1 MSKDW
6 DHIAKIEKAINQ
18 KYGKEAIINPNS
30 NWSEDKEKEY
40 LEQLKELEGDL
51 EEAQR
56 REEEQRG
63 IQQSLEQLKEMSQK
77 QTSLDEQQEKVEA
90 DGFLINKK
98 LLTRETTILNCPV
111 CTKRLKTVKDD
122 IYNNKFEC
130 CHKCYINYV
139 EGREERWLEGWRP
152 GEN

>member
-1 MSKDW
+1 MNDKLNQ
-6 DHIAKIEKAINQ
+6 IAAIEKAIRQ

-30 NWSEDKEKEY
+30 EWSEAKEKEY
-40 LEQLKELEGDL
+40 LEQL
-51 EEAQR
+51 
-56 REEEQRG
+56 REMNE
-63 IQQSLEQLKEMSQK
+63 K
-77 QTSLDEQQEKVEA
+77 QTSLDEQQEKVET

-111 CTKRLKTVKDD
+111 CSKRLKTVKDD

-130 CHKCYINYV
+130 CHRCYIEYV
-139 EGREERWLEGWRP
+139 EGRKDRWLKGWRP

>member
-6 DHIAKIEKAINQ
+6 DHIARIEKAINQ

-40 LEQLKELEGDL
+40 LEQLKELD
-51 EEAQR
+51 AIQR
-56 REEEQRG
+56 
-63 IQQSLEQLKEMSQK
+63 
-77 QTSLDEQQEKVEA
+77 TLDEQQEKVEV

>member
-1 MSKDW
+1 MDKDW
-6 DHIAKIEKAINQ
+6 DYIAKIEKAINQ
-18 KYGKEAIINPNS
+18 KYGKEAIVNPNS
-30 NWSEDKEKEY
+30 NWSEAKEKEY
-40 LEQLKELEGDL
+40 LEQLKE
-51 EEAQR
+51 
-56 REEEQRG
+56 
-63 IQQSLEQLKEMSQK
+63 MNVK

-111 CTKRLKTVKDD
+111 CSKRLKTVKDD

-130 CHKCYINYV
+130 CHRCYIEYI
-139 EGREERWLEGWRP
+139 EDREERWLKGWRP

>member
-1 MSKDW
+1 MDKDW

-40 LEQLKELEGDL
+40 LEQLKELD
-51 EEAQR
+51 AIQR
-56 REEEQRG
+56 
-63 IQQSLEQLKEMSQK
+63 
-77 QTSLDEQQEKVEA
+77 TLDEQQEKVEV

-98 LLTRETTILNCPV
+98 LLTRETTILNCSV

-130 CHKCYINYV
+130 CQRCYIEYI
-139 EGREERWLEGWRP
+139 EGRENRWLEGWRP

>member
-1 MSKDW
+1 MNDKLNQ
-6 DHIAKIEKAINQ
+6 IAAIEKAIRQ

-30 NWSEDKEKEY
+30 EWSEAKEKEY
-40 LEQLKELEGDL
+40 LEQLKE
-51 EEAQR
+51 
-56 REEEQRG
+56 
-63 IQQSLEQLKEMSQK
+63 MSIK

-111 CTKRLKTVKDD
+111 CSKRLKTVKDD

-130 CHKCYINYV
+130 CHRCYIEYV
-139 EGREERWLEGWRP
+139 EGRKDRWLKGWRP
-152 GEN
+152 GEK

>member
-1 MSKDW
+1 MDKDW

-30 NWSEDKEKEY
+30 EWSEAKEKEY
-40 LEQLKELEGDL
+40 LEQLKEMS
-51 EEAQR
+51 
-56 REEEQRG
+56 
-63 IQQSLEQLKEMSQK
+63 IKQS
-77 QTSLDEQQEKVEA
+77 SLDEQQEKVDN

-98 LLTRETTILNCPV
+98 LLTRETTILNCST
-111 CTKRLKTVKDD
+111 CSKRLKTVKDD

-130 CHKCYINYV
+130 CHKCYIKYV
-139 EGREERWLEGWRP
+139 ADREERWLKGWRP

>member
-1 MSKDW
+1 MDKDW
-6 DHIAKIEKAINQ
+6 NYIAKIEKAINQ
-18 KYGKEAIINPNS
+18 KYGKEAIVNPNS
-30 NWSEDKEKEY
+30 EWSEAKEKEY
-40 LEQLKELEGDL
+40 LEQLKDMN
-51 EEAQR
+51 A
-56 REEEQRG
+56 
-63 IQQSLEQLKEMSQK
+63 K

-130 CHKCYINYV
+130 CQRCFIEYV
-139 EGREERWLEGWRP
+139 EDREDRWLEGWRP

>member
-40 LEQLKELEGDL
+40 LEQLKELD
-51 EEAQR
+51 AVQR
-56 REEEQRG
+56 
-63 IQQSLEQLKEMSQK
+63 
-77 QTSLDEQQEKVEA
+77 TLDEQQEKVEV

-98 LLTRETTILNCPV
+98 LLTRETTILNCSV

-130 CHKCYINYV
+130 CQRCYIEYI
-139 EGREERWLEGWRP
+139 EGRENRWLEGWRP

>member
-1 MSKDW
+1 MNDKLNQ
-6 DHIAKIEKAINQ
+6 IAAIEKAIRQ

-30 NWSEDKEKEY
+30 EWSEAKEKEY
-40 LEQLKELEGDL
+40 LEQL
-51 EEAQR
+51 
-56 REEEQRG
+56 REMNE
-63 IQQSLEQLKEMSQK
+63 K

-111 CTKRLKTVKDD
+111 CSKRLKTVKDD

-130 CHKCYINYV
+130 CHRCYIEYV
-139 EGREERWLEGWRP
+139 EGRKDRWLKGWRP
-152 GEN
+152 GEK

>member
-40 LEQLKELEGDL
+40 LEQLKELD
-51 EEAQR
+51 AIQR
-56 REEEQRG
+56 
-63 IQQSLEQLKEMSQK
+63 
-77 QTSLDEQQEKVEA
+77 TLDEQQEKVEV

-98 LLTRETTILNCPV
+98 LLTRETTILNCSV

-130 CHKCYINYV
+130 CHKCYINYI
-139 EGREERWLEGWRP
+139 EGRENRWLEGWRP